1 MKLKKKPKKKI
12 KKYARADLKLFKALL
27 LKAKVQLLE
36 QILVVEKEALS
47 KSQRDAS
54 GDLSGYS
61 IHMADLATDS
71 YDREFSLSR
80 ASVDQK
86 VIYEIDEALKRIE
99 DGEYGIC
106 MSCGQQITK
115 KRLKVVPHTKF
126 CIACQNAEEHDK
138 NKSQ

>member
-1 MKLKKKPKKKI
+1 MKPKAKKI
-12 KKYARADLKLFKALL
+12 KKYAKSDLKVFKALL
-27 LKAKVQLLE
+27 LNVKVKLLE
-36 QILVVEKEALS
+36 QILAVEKEALS
-47 KSQRDAS
+47 NSQKDAS

-86 VIYEIDEALKRIE
+86 VIYQIDEALKRIE

-106 MSCGQQITK
+106 MSCGEQITK

-126 CIACQNAEEHDK
+126 CIACQNAEERDK
-138 NKSQ
+138 KKSQ